1 MNIMGGRVLV
11 EIECTCRALFLSC
24 RREEYQ
30 RAP

>member
-1 MNIMGGRVLV
+1 MDSHVAV
-11 EIECTCRALFLSC
+11 EIECTCRALFLYMTC